1 MPQLYTLF
9 DADLFTQMVEQR
21 YVKSQ
26 KHPHADLRIYNYTQ
40 LAQFDRIWN
49 PVTLACRGLIVDS
62 DDYIVARPFAKF
74 FNLADHPG
82 DTLPDSEVHV
92 TEKLDGSLGI
102 LYPTSDG
109 YSLATRGSFTSEQA
123 VHATNVWRLRYA
135 HRFAPHEGWTYLY
148 EIVYPSNRIV
158 VDYSDI
164 DDLFLLG
171 AVETSTGRSV
181 SYEQAIQGWPGP
193 VAQVHFASTLGDA
206 LALPV
211 RENSEGLVI
220 HFTDQDLRVKLKHA
234 EYVRL
239 HRIVTGLSDR
249 RIWEALAAGDDL
261 GPWLEAVPDEFFD
274 YVTSTR
280 DRFLSEHAAGLAAI
294 ETAYNNLL
302 ESLPLDWVRR
312 DFAAKVAAMTDF
324 PFARGLFSRLD
335 GRDCSDM
342 VWQSLRPAEHRPLWG
357 QNEDVS

>member
-1 MPQLYTLF
+1 MSQLYTLF
-9 DADLFTQMVEQR
+9 DANLFTQMVEQR
-21 YVKSQ
+21 YIKSQ

-40 LAQFDRIWN
+40 LAQFDRVWN

-62 DDYIVARPFAKF
+62 DDRIVARPFAKF
-74 FNLADHPG
+74 FNLTDHPG

-102 LYPTSDG
+102 LYPTSEG
-109 YSLATRGSFTSEQA
+109 YMLATRGSFTSEQA
-123 VHATNVWRLRYA
+123 EHATRLWRRRYA
-135 HRFAPHEGWTYLY
+135 HCFVPREGWTYLY

-158 VDYSDI
+158 VDYSDV

-181 SYEQAIQGWPGP
+181 TYEQAIQGWPGP
-193 VAQVHFASTLGDA
+193 VVQAHPARSLEDA
-206 LALPV
+206 LVLPV

-220 HFTDQDLRVKLKHA
+220 HFIEQDLRVKLKHA

-239 HRIVTGLSDR
+239 HRLVTGLSDR

-261 GPWLEAVPDEFFD
+261 GSWLEAVPDEFFD
-274 YVTSTR
+274 YVTATR
-280 DRFLSEHAAGLAAI
+280 DRFLSEHASGLASI
-294 ETAYNNLL
+294 ETAYNELL
-302 ESLPLDWVRR
+302 ASLPSGWVRR
-312 DFAAKVAAMTDF
+312 DFADKVQAMLDF